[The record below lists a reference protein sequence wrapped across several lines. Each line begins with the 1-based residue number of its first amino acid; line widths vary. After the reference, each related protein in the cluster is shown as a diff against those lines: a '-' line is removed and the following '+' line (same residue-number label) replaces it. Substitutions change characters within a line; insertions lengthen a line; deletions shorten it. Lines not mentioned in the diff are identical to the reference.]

1 MPNESGRMS
10 PRIPTNL
17 ITGFLGV
24 GKTTAILHLLKHK
37 PAHEKWAV
45 LVNEFGEIGIDGAI
59 LEQSGAAIREVAGG
73 CICCVAN
80 LPLQIGL
87 NTLIARAKP
96 DRILVEPTGLGHPQN
111 IVDLLGNDYYG
122 ALLELQAI
130 VALVDARKIADVR
143 YTENSTFRDQLQI
156 ADCVIAN
163 KVDQASTDDI
173 HALTAFLAQLNPPAT
188 LFAQVQQGAVVPE
201 WLHAP
206 HVSQAARM
214 QIPAAHDLSLTVTQS
229 KYSLAPTLLSPPSL
243 SPSSLP
249 PLALA
254 NGQRYI
260 RRESQGLGF
269 VSCGWLFAGDTVFN
283 MNRLFSVLHGLDVQR
298 LKGIVNTDQG
308 AFILNMENGVLSV
321 NDAGAA
327 VDSRIEIIHTQA
339 LPWQQLD
346 DVWLGAVLAD

>member
-1 MPNESGRMS
+1 MLNEAGRMTA
-10 PRIPTNL
+10 RIRTNL

-59 LEQSGAAIREVAGG
+59 LEQSGATIREVAGG

-96 DRILVEPTGLGHPQN
+96 DRILIEPTGLGHPQN

-130 VALVDARKIADVR
+130 VALVDARKIADTR

-156 ADCVIAN
+156 ADCIVAN
-163 KVDQASTDDI
+163 KVDQASAEDI
-173 HALTAFLAQLNPPAT
+173 EALTAFLAQLNPPAT
-188 LFAQVQQGAVVPE
+188 LFSQVQQGAVAPE

-206 HVSQAARM
+206 HLSQSACV
-214 QIPAAHDLSLTVTQS
+214 QIPSEHETAAHLLSTNQFSAQPLNP
-229 KYSLAPTLLSPPSL
+229 LAPPP
-243 SPSSLP
+243 PPLP

-254 NGQRYI
+254 EGQRYI
-260 RRESQGLGF
+260 RREGGGLGF
-269 VSCGWLFAGDTVFN
+269 VSCGWLFAGDTVFS
-283 MNRLFSVLHGLDVQR
+283 MNRLFSILHGLDVQR

-308 AFILNMENGVLSV
+308 AFILNMESGVLSV
-321 NDAGAA
+321 NGAGAA
-327 VDSRIEIIHTQA
+327 VDSRIEIIHSQA

-346 DVWLGAVLAD
+346 DIWLGAVLAD